1 MAPEFWPRHQLGQ
14 KPQREPAA
22 FVISIPARKPL
33 PPSLVFLWSWLILL
47 EREIHEK
54 VPFPLK
60 TESFQQTPP
69 MRQDR
74 PPRLSVAKAGMGQGA
89 ACQAL
94 LPAECS
100 PPGTRPPCHSRLPR
114 ALWMGG
120 GGAKWG
126 GSDEYV
132 RKTNIC
138 PRKGREAWKKKT
150 PPGKP
155 GKPQGSNCNGLK

>member
-22 FVISIPARKPL
+22 FVIAIPARKPL

-100 PPGTRPPCHSRLPR
+100 PPGTRPPCHSGLPR

-120 GGAKWG
+120 GGKSG
-126 GSDEYV
+126 GGVMNMWEKQTFV
-132 RKTNIC
+132 
-138 PRKGREAWKKKT
+138 PGREGKLGKKNSPRQAWET
-150 PPGKP
+150 PGV
-155 GKPQGSNCNGLK
+155 